1 MTDTPTAYPIPVTSE
16 ELASV
21 CDALRHMAHDM
32 DVRWVFNR
40 RNRVR
45 AALTLAYDLEARHRA
60 AVVDAGRVERI
71 GEEE

>member
-1 MTDTPTAYPIPVTSE
+1 MTTPTVPIPISAE

-21 CDALRHMAHDM
+21 CEALRHMAHDM

-45 AALTLAYDLEARHRA
+45 AALTLAYDLEERHRA
-60 AVVDAGRVERI
+60 AVVEAGRVETLT
-71 GEEE
+71 EDE